1 MYYFRDW
8 SKKKQKTN
16 NKQQALRWFS
26 VPLLMKQNYVL
37 YISQLIHAHLTYKF
51 LYVEYQLLV
60 IDIPFLQGM

>member
-8 SKKKQKTN
+8 SKKKTK